1 MNSEEKIEYQLS
13 PEMAE
18 ELAIEQK
25 KISSPN
31 SNLRQWF
38 VPIFLGMI
46 FAFLFAES
54 NDYAPNFKGVLTV
67 IGFCLGFGCGLASII
82 ESKKRTKKSARA
94 MQQKGGAT
102 RMISWDSETLTIQ
115 SAISESKV
123 KWQAIDKIKNGRVGM
138 YLFVGGKIYFGL
150 HKRGLPQNVS
160 AEELIKA
167 WRQPIPVV

>member
-18 ELAIEQK
+18 ELAIEQI
-25 KISSPN
+25 KISFPN

-46 FAFLFAES
+46 FAFFFAES
-54 NDYAPNFKGVLTV
+54 NDYYSPNFKGILTA
-67 IGFCLGFGCGLASII
+67 IGFCLGFGCGWASII
-82 ESKKRTKKSARA
+82 ESKKRIKKSARA

-102 RMISWDSETLTIQ
+102 RMISWDSETLTIR
-115 SAISESKV
+115 SAISESKI

-138 YLFVGGKIYFGL
+138 HLFVGGKIYFGL
-150 HKRGLPQNVS
+150 HKRGLPKMFLLKN
-160 AEELIKA
+160 
-167 WRQPIPVV
+167 

>member
-1 MNSEEKIEYQLS
+1 MNLEEKIEYQLS

-18 ELAIEQK
+18 ELAIEQL
-25 KISSPN
+25 KISSQN

-46 FAFLFAES
+46 FAFLFARS
-54 NDYAPNFKGVLTV
+54 SDYSPNFKGVLRVT
-67 IGFCLGFGCGLASII
+67 GFCLGFGCGWASII
-82 ESKKRTKKSARA
+82 ESKKRIRKDARA

-102 RMISWDSETLTIQ
+102 RMISWDSEALMIQ
-115 SAISESKV
+115 SAISESKI
-123 KWQAIDKIKNGRVGM
+123 KWQAIDKIKNGRVGV

-150 HKRGLPQNVS
+150 HKRGLPQNVF